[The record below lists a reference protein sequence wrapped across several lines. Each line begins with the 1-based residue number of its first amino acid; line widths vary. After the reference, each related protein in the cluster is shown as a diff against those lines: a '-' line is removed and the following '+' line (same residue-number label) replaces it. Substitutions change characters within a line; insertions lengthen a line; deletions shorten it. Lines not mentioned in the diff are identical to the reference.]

1 MKKFRFSL
9 QPLLEHKERLEELAR
24 KDYLEITDRLRKEEE
39 RLRVYVDI
47 YKRLSENLDTMKK
60 EGREVSELR
69 FQYRYLNNIKE
80 FIETQRKTI
89 VELKRAV
96 EERKTE
102 LTNAAIDRKVVEKT
116 KEKKREE
123 YESELKREEQKLIDE
138 VAANGFVRRKRG

>member
-1 MKKFRFSL
+1 MKKFRFNL

-24 KDYLEITDRLRKEEE
+24 KDYMEMTDKLRKEEE
-39 RLRVYVDI
+39 RLRVYVDL
-47 YKRLSENLDTMKK
+47 YKRFSENLDTMKK
-60 EGREVSELR
+60 EGREVGELR

-80 FIETQRKTI
+80 FIETQQKI
-89 VELKRAV
+89 IAELKRAV

-123 YESELKREEQKLIDE
+123 YEGELKREEQKLMDE